1 MPEIICPF
9 YLVPMKYK
17 YITTFFFFVCWS
29 LSVFAVQLDGVDY
42 TVDTLQHIQ
51 VGPGSWYTSMRF
63 MKVNEQTVNRRLDVY
78 FLHVDASNPYIRF
91 QTVLGRDSILMGE
104 APSSMAARKSDAD
117 NTFFAGT
124 NGDFYITTGYVGLPT
139 GGTLAASQLA
149 YTPNNTRPVTAI
161 DVANNFQIGAMQY
174 EGFVVYGEDT
184 CSISHVNHLRNENEL
199 VLYNRHNGRVTR
211 TNAYGTEVLLDLV
224 EGETWGVN
232 KTLRA
237 RVVKVE
243 KNVGSMAIPE
253 NQAVLSGHGE
263 AQTYLDALE
272 TGAELTLTLSMTID
286 GVAAAYTDALGGD
299 PRALMLKD
307 GVVES
312 NIDNI
317 WNELHPRTG
326 FGYTQSGDTAVF
338 CVVDGRGLS
347 AGCTTKVLAEL
358 MQRAG
363 AYTAINWDGGGSSC
377 MYVKEFGQV
386 NTPSDGTERAVC
398 NGFFA
403 VSTAPEDKEIT
414 RIAAYEPRLE
424 LPRYGFVKPE
434 FLGYNRYGLLLD
446 TDLQG
451 VKLSCAPE
459 VGEILEDGTF
469 LASGS
474 EGGIITATFQENITT
489 QITVTLISDM
499 DIAIRL
505 DSVLMDNRRDYEMEV
520 LGLAGSDTLD
530 ILSKAFEWEVRNPDV
545 CVVED
550 GVIHARNNGNTYV
563 VGRMSADA
571 EPDSLKVCVE
581 IPETTP
587 YAWSS
592 FAAEED
598 WTLTSSSGFNPQI
611 VYSDDA
617 SAILHF
623 TYEVGRA
630 PFLKL
635 ERETT
640 LYGLPDSVRLE
651 INAGNVALKNIIVGM
666 RANNRPVSQTGT
678 WTFTDIPKQQ
688 DVVLSIPIDQMY
700 ADWPDFAIYPIWL
713 KYITLNLD
721 AGGMTSNMEYD
732 IVLNGLSLC
741 YNGLEITYL
750 NPVRQSSLR
759 VYPNPVVQDMLYITG
774 FDVSAGQLC
783 LFDLQGR
790 LLKRQTIRGNAAT
803 LDISGLGSGTYLLCL
818 DDETVKIVKM

>member
-161 DVANNFQIGAMQY
+161 DVANNFRIGAMQY

-414 RIAAYEPRLE
+414 RIAPYEPRLE

-550 GVIHARNNGNTYV
+550 GVIHARNNGSTYV

>member
-63 MKVNEQTVNRRLDVY
+63 MKMNEQTVNRRLDVY

-139 GGTLAASQLA
+139 GGTMSASQLA
-149 YTPNNTRPVTAI
+149 YTPNNERPVTAI
-161 DVANNFQIGAMQY
+161 DVANNFRIGAMQY

-253 NQAVLSGHGE
+253 NQAVLSGYGE

-451 VKLSCAPE
+451 VKLSCTPE

-550 GVIHARNNGNTYV
+550 GVIHARNNGSTYV

>member
-1 MPEIICPF
+1 
-9 YLVPMKYK
+9 MKYK

-42 TVDTLQHIQ
+42 SVDTLQHIQ

-139 GGTLAASQLA
+139 GGTMSASQLA
-149 YTPNNTRPVTAI
+149 YTPNNGRPVTAI
-161 DVANNFQIGAMQY
+161 DTANVFRIGAMQY
-174 EGFVVYGEDT
+174 GGFVVCGEDT
-184 CSISHVNHLRNENEL
+184 CKIAHVNHLRNENEL
-199 VLYNRHNGRVTR
+199 VLYNQHNGHVTR
-211 TNAYGTEVLLDLV
+211 TNAYGTEVLLELA

-232 KTLRA
+232 KTMHVK
-237 RVVKVE
+237 VVAVE

-272 TGAELTLTLSMTID
+272 TGAELTLALSMTVD

-299 PRALMLKD
+299 PRALMLKG

-338 CVVDGRGLS
+338 CVVDGRGMS

-403 VSTAPEDKEIT
+403 VATAPEDKEIAQ
-414 RIAAYEPRLE
+414 IAAYDPRLE
-424 LPRYGFVKPE
+424 LPRYGLLKPK
-434 FLGYNRYGLLLD
+434 FLSYNRYGLLLD

-469 LASGS
+469 LATGS
-474 EGGIITATFQENITT
+474 AGGIITATFQENITT
-489 QITVTLISDM
+489 QISVTLISDM

-505 DSVLMDNRRDYEMEV
+505 DSVLMDNRRDYEIEV

-550 GVIHARNNGNTYV
+550 GVIHAKSNGNTYV

-581 IPETTP
+581 IPEMTP
-587 YAWSS
+587 YKWST
-592 FAAEED
+592 FASDEN
-598 WTLTSSSGFNPQI
+598 WNLTSTSGFNPQI
-611 VYSDDA
+611 ICSDGEPA
-617 SAILHF
+617 VLHF

-635 ERETT
+635 ERETP
-640 LYGLPDSVRLE
+640 LYGLPDTVRLE
-651 INAGNVALKNIIVGM
+651 INAGNVALKNVIVGM
-666 RANNRPVSQTGT
+666 RANNRSASQTGT
-678 WTFTDIPKQQ
+678 WTFTDIPQQQ
-688 DVVLSIPIDQMY
+688 DVVLSIPIDQVY
-700 ADWPDFAIYPIWL
+700 ADWPDFAIYPVWM
-713 KYITLNLD
+713 KYITLNLN
-721 AGGMTSNMEYD
+721 ASGMTSNTEYD

-750 NPVRQSSLR
+750 NPLRQSSLR
-759 VYPNPVVQDMLYITG
+759 VYPNPVVQDILHITG
-774 FDVSAGQLC
+774 FDAAVGQLC

-790 LLKRQTIRGNAAT
+790 MVLAQTVMGQSVT
-803 LDISGLGSGTYLLCL
+803 LDLSSLSAGTYLLRL
-818 DDETVKIVKM
+818 NTETVKIVKP

>member
-161 DVANNFQIGAMQY
+161 DVANNFRIGTMQY

-272 TGAELTLTLSMTID
+272 TGAELTLTLRMTID

-550 GVIHARNNGNTYV
+550 GVIHARNNGSTYV

>member
-1 MPEIICPF
+1 M
-9 YLVPMKYK
+9 
-17 YITTFFFFVCWS
+17 
-29 LSVFAVQLDGVDY
+29 
-42 TVDTLQHIQ
+42 
-51 VGPGSWYTSMRF
+51 
-63 MKVNEQTVNRRLDVY
+63 
-78 FLHVDASNPYIRF
+78 
-91 QTVLGRDSILMGE
+91 
-104 APSSMAARKSDAD
+104 
-117 NTFFAGT
+117 
-124 NGDFYITTGYVGLPT
+124 
-139 GGTLAASQLA
+139 
-149 YTPNNTRPVTAI
+149 
-161 DVANNFQIGAMQY
+161 
-174 EGFVVYGEDT
+174 
-184 CSISHVNHLRNENEL
+184 
-199 VLYNRHNGRVTR
+199 
-211 TNAYGTEVLLDLV
+211 
-224 EGETWGVN
+224 
-232 KTLRA
+232 
-237 RVVKVE
+237 
-243 KNVGSMAIPE
+243 
-253 NQAVLSGHGE
+253 
-263 AQTYLDALE
+263 DALE
-272 TGAELTLTLSMTID
+272 TGAELTLALSMTVD

-299 PRALMLKD
+299 PRALMLKG

-338 CVVDGRGLS
+338 CVVDGRGMS

-377 MYVKEFGQV
+377 MYVKEFGEG
-386 NTPSDGTERAVC
+386 NTPSDGTGRAVC
-398 NGFFA
+398 HVIFA
-403 VSTAPEDKEIT
+403 VFTAPEYQEIT
-414 RIAAYEPRLE
+414 QIAAYEPRLE
-424 LPRYGFVKPE
+424 LPRYGLLKPK

-469 LASGS
+469 LATGPA
-474 EGGIITATFQENITT
+474 GGIITATFQENITT
-489 QITVTLISDM
+489 KISVTLISDM

-505 DSVLMDNRRDYEMEV
+505 DSVLMDNRRDYEIEV

-550 GVIHARNNGNTYV
+550 GVIHAKGNGSTYV

-587 YAWSS
+587 YGWSS
-592 FAAEED
+592 FAAEEG

-611 VYSDDA
+611 VCSDGEPA
-617 SAILHF
+617 VLHF

-635 ERETT
+635 ERGIP

-651 INAGNVALKNIIVGM
+651 INAGNVALKNVIVGM
-666 RANNRPVSQTGT
+666 RANNRPASQTGT
-678 WTFTDIPKQQ
+678 WTFTNIPQQ
-688 DVVLSIPIDQMY
+688 QAVVLSIPIDQVY
-700 ADWPDFAIYPIWL
+700 ADWPDFAIYPIWM

-721 AGGMTSNMEYD
+721 ASGMASNTEYD

-750 NPVRQSSLR
+750 NPVHQSSLR

-774 FDVSAGQLC
+774 FDAAAGQLC

-790 LLKRQTIRGNAAT
+790 MVQAQTVTGQSVT
-803 LDISGLGSGTYLLCL
+803 LDLSGLSAGTYLLRL
-818 DDETVKIVKM
+818 NGETVKIVKP

>member
-161 DVANNFQIGAMQY
+161 DVANNFRIGTMQY

-199 VLYNRHNGRVTR
+199 VLYNRHNGRITR

-272 TGAELTLTLSMTID
+272 TGAEITLTLSMTID

-550 GVIHARNNGNTYV
+550 GVIHARNNGSTYV

-611 VYSDDA
+611 VYSNDA